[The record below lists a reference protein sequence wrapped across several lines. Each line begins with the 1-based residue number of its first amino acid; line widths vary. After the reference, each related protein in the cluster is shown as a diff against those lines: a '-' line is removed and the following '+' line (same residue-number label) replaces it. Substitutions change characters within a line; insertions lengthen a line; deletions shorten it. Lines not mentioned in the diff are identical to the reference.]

1 MDIAS
6 VIGIVV
12 AFGAI
17 LGSILAG
24 GSLVIFIDIP
34 STLVVGLGLIGVTF
48 FKWPMEVV
56 KTIAQVGMKAVFFTA
71 SDPKSTILK
80 IKELAELARR
90 ESVFA
95 LEKAEVDDAFMKKA
109 MTLAADNR
117 PPEVISAI
125 LQMDIDSLEAITSGQ
140 LNDVVEQQKTSYST
154 S

>member
-24 GSLVIFIDIP
+24 GSLVIFIDVP
-34 STLVVGLGLIGVTF
+34 SVLVVGLGLIGVTF
-48 FKWPMEVV
+48 FKWPMEIV
-56 KTIAQVGMKAVFFTA
+56 KNIVPIGMKSIFFSA
-71 SDPKSTILK
+71 ADPKSTILK

-95 LEKAEVDDAFMKKA
+95 LEKASS
-109 MTLAADNR
+109 
-117 PPEVISAI
+117 SA
-125 LQMDIDSLEAITSGQ
+125 
-140 LNDVVEQQKTSYST
+140 VEHLM
-154 S
+154 